1 MAVLIAKTRS
11 DSQQRLSMRTTE
23 KIQQNQRQ
31 EEAQK
36 EVIKAAIEKGRSRP
50 RLLETSETAD
60 TKVAIKIRAIKAF
73 VEVLI
78 GSGLTQKQAE

>member
-1 MAVLIAKTRS
+1 
-11 DSQQRLSMRTTE
+11 MRTNE

-78 GSGLTQKQAE
+78 SSGLTQKQAE

>member
-1 MAVLIAKTRS
+1 
-11 DSQQRLSMRTTE
+11 MRTTE
-23 KIQQNQRQ
+23 KIHQNQRQ

-50 RLLETSETAD
+50 RLLESTETAD
-60 TKVAIKIRAIKAF
+60 TKMAIKIRAIKAF